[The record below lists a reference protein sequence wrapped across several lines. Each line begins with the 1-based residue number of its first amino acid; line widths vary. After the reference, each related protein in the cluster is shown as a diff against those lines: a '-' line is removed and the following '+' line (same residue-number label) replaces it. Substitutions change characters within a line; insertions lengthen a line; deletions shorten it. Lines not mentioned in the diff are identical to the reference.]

1 MLNKKL
7 LIPGAENPIEFAVL
21 PKQLEDI
28 VVIRIF
34 DDGIYIVL
42 ED

>member
-7 LIPGAENPIEFAVL
+7 LIPGTENPIEFTVF
-21 PKQLEDI
+21 PKQLEYI
-28 VVIRIF
+28 VVIRMF
-34 DDGIYIVL
+34 DDGIDTVL